1 MGIVRIKQILE
12 ALNYKIFEI
21 EGCEADDVI
30 ASIVNKIKEKFEKI
44 YIVSSDKDLLQLVDK
59 KVNLLVYDNQGYTI
73 YDRNRVFEKFSVFP
87 EFIND
92 YLVLVGDSADN
103 IEGVKGIGK
112 KIASEIINKYG
123 KLENILSHI
132 EELSPKVRFSLYSVK
147 EEIIKRRDEL
157 FKLKT
162 IDIEIDEEE
171 LKIKEPD
178 KNKLFSIFK
187 ELEFY
192 KFMEE
197 FSETAPNIQIKE
209 ENFEIFDGDIVEI
222 SNGYIYKLNGDV
234 VLKRKIKN
242 DDLERSFSAFESKEQ
257 FKYGAKNIVFD
268 LTLADYLIDPEF
280 ASNKSN
286 ESAIEYILLKYF
298 GQKPRENKEQQ
309 IAYKLKS
316 VYLLKEKMEKELRE
330 LDMLY
335 LLKEVE
341 IPVSKVISSMEKVG
355 VKVDINYLNELLI
368 EFEENLKNI
377 EREIYQL
384 AGIRFNIN
392 SPKQLREVLFNRL
405 GLKPIKKTKTGYST
419 DIETLIKLSEVHP
432 IAKKLL
438 EYREIFKLKST
449 YIEGILSIVDS
460 KTHRIYPTYNQRG
473 TSTGRISANNPNI
486 QTIPIKSEL
495 GKKIRKAFISD
506 IGKLFIKADYSQIEL
521 RILAHLSEDEKLIY
535 AFFND
540 YDIHTITSRIIFSKD
555 EINEDERRIGKIVNF
570 AIIYGVSP
578 YGLSKQLNT
587 DEKTAEKFIE
597 AYFKHYQGVKRWIEY
612 IKNFARENGYVR
624 TILNRR
630 RIIPKLAIN
639 SQNRVIRENW
649 ERICINSPVQGSA
662 SDIIKLAM
670 IKTQNYNPVLQIHD
684 ELVFEVDENKASE
697 YAKEIKEIMENVT
710 KLNIPLKV
718 DIEISNSL

>member
-147 EEIIKRRDEL
+147 EEIIKRRNEL

-268 LTLADYLIDPEF
+268 LTLADYLIEPEF